1 MTKNMFSKLKQI
13 KDLRSKAKQMQNLLS
28 GESATAE
35 RNGIKITMD
44 GNMNVT
50 GLTIAEGKNRAEI
63 EQEMPRAINEV
74 IKEIQKIMAR
84 KMQENGGIP
93 GFN

>member
-1 MTKNMFSKLKQI
+1 MFSKLKQI
-13 KDLRSKAKQMQNLLS
+13 RDLRSRAKQMQNLLS

-35 RNGIKITMD
+35 RSGIKITMD

-50 GLTIAEGKNRAEI
+50 ALTIAEGV
-63 EQEMPRAINEV
+63 PRETLERELPRVINEV
-74 IKEIQKIMAR
+74 IKDIQRIMAR
-84 KMQENGGIP
+84 KMQESGGIP

>member
-1 MTKNMFSKLKQI
+1 MFSKLKQI
-13 KDLRSKAKQMQNLLS
+13 KDLRSKAKQMQNLLA

-35 RNGIKITMD
+35 RRGIKITMD

-50 GLTIAEGKNRAEI
+50 ALIIAEGTPREDI
-63 EQEMPRAINEV
+63 EREMPRVINDV

-84 KMQENGGIP
+84 KMQETGGIP
-93 GFN
+93 GLN

>member
-1 MTKNMFSKLKQI
+1 MFSKLKQI

-35 RNGIKITMD
+35 RGGIKITMD

-50 GLTIAEGKNRAEI
+50 ALTIAEGTAREKI
-63 EQEMPRAINEV
+63 EQEMPRVINDV

-84 KMQENGGIP
+84 KMQEAGGIP